1 MQIRPAMASSATQT
15 RMLQMLRILTAMP
28 HSPLLVCTWHQTHQ
42 TRPDVLKRGAHKNFH
57 SSQRLT
63 VHAFT

>member
-1 MQIRPAMASSATQT
+1 MQIRPVMASSATQT

-28 HSPLLVCTWHQTHQ
+28 HSPLLVCTWHQTRPPQ
-42 TRPDVLKRGAHKNFH
+42 PDVLQLNTYKNFH
-57 SSQRLT
+57 SSQCLT